1 MGNSMSSLSPMCFN
15 TSDVWLFPFLSISM
29 CWAWGQITPR
39 NHYGS
44 SDEHEVCGEY
54 LLGITQM
61 NLDLCLKEDK
71 QGFVSVGAAC
81 HSLVLCVYRQSNAW
95 ALCIKY
101 SSFTSQIEMINITK
115 PKSALPDYM
124 YTSVHLC
131 NNHSGLCNTDANYHN
146 RNDVVEKYVN
156 NRI

>member
-1 MGNSMSSLSPMCFN
+1 MTFPLFVYQHALGMGSDQMHRLS
-15 TSDVWLFPFLSISM
+15 
-29 CWAWGQITPR
+29 PR

-81 HSLVLCVYRQSNAW
+81 HSLVLCVYRQSNA
-95 ALCIKY
+95 
-101 SSFTSQIEMINITK
+101 
-115 PKSALPDYM
+115 
-124 YTSVHLC
+124 
-131 NNHSGLCNTDANYHN
+131 
-146 RNDVVEKYVN
+146 
-156 NRI
+156 